1 MRRSHLYLV
10 GFAAF
15 IAACQPIAPSV
26 VTPSSPQAED
36 NAVAKQGTDT
46 PSIKKPTITITSP
59 ATAPSATAE
68 QTSNA
73 MTRNDTAGNDTA
85 GGEITGAQNAIDLAV
100 NNITAAPAEAAPIKP
115 AFQPE
120 NMIGLAAPNL
130 LEGLGDAAMIRQ
142 EGSIEIW
149 QYRFTSCVVDFFF
162 YPTSDDTQQ
171 KIIKDWDMRGAVI
184 GDRLS
189 EPKCLTEIDRLHQK
203 LAARS

>member
-1 MRRSHLYLV
+1 MRRSHLYFV

-15 IAACQPIAPSV
+15 IAACQPITPSV

-36 NAVAKQGTDT
+36 NAVTKQGTDT

-59 ATAPSATAE
+59 TTAPSATAE

-130 LEGLGDAAMIRQ
+130 LKGLGDAAMIRQ

-162 YPTSDDTQQ
+162 YPTSDNTQQ

-184 GDRLS
+184 GDRLN
-189 EPKCLTEIDRLHQK
+189 EPKCLTAIDRLHQR
-203 LAARS
+203 LDARS

>member
-59 ATAPSATAE
+59 TTAPSATAE

-120 NMIGLAAPNL
+120 NMIGLA
-130 LEGLGDAAMIRQ
+130 MIRQ

-162 YPTSDDTQQ
+162 YPTSDNTQQ

-184 GDRLS
+184 GDRLN
-189 EPKCLTEIDRLHQK
+189 EPKCLTAIDRLHQR
-203 LAARS
+203 LDARS

>member
-1 MRRSHLYLV
+1 MRRSHLYLG

-15 IAACQPIAPSV
+15 MAAGQPIAPAV

-59 ATAPSATAE
+59 TTAPSATAE

-130 LEGLGDAAMIRQ
+130 LKGLGDAAMIRQ

-162 YPTSDDTQQ
+162 YPTSDNTQQ

-184 GDRLS
+184 GDRLN
-189 EPKCLTEIDRLHQK
+189 EPKCLTAIDRLHQR
-203 LAARS
+203 LDARS